1 MRDNKRI
8 SVLQVIR
15 FMVQI
20 IFFIILP
27 GIYINAFAGI
37 KHIYISIINQSFNFT
52 DSLPRLIEV
61 IAVIPATIILG
72 RFFCGWMCAFGTLGD
87 MLYHISSKVF
97 KIKFKVS
104 EKLDRVFKYF
114 KYIVLFFL
122 IIAVWTFDLSMF
134 EGANPWDAFGVI
146 ATVGKVPDIS
156 FAITEF
162 TIGTFILFAIIIASL
177 FVERFF
183 CRYLCPLGAFFTL
196 TSHFRIIKVS
206 KTTQKCGSCKLCTN
220 SCAMG
225 IPLYKYERV
234 DSGECIQCFKC
245 IPACRRC
252 NATVKAVKKDINTGI
267 AAVAAVFIMI
277 SVYYLGSF
285 TFKSN
290 VIKQASTDGII
301 NVTENTLYH
310 DGKYEGSAIGFRGA
324 VTTVS
329 VTVKGDII
337 KEIEVMSHG
346 DDAPYFERSY
356 DYVANKILSSQSTD
370 VDVVSGATY
379 SSIGIRDAVAV
390 ALDKAK
396 LLPGNVASD
405 GQKGEPEATKAPV
418 DNTEEPA
425 KDNESENTSTKDSSS
440 IYKDG
445 TYEGSAKGF
454 KDGITN
460 VSVVIKNG
468 KIEDVQIVSHGDDAP
483 FVEKSM
489 PVIAEIIK
497 TQSTDVDVVS
507 GATYSSVGIKDAV
520 AAALDKAKIN

>member
-8 SVLQVIR
+8 SGLQVIK

-20 IFFIILP
+20 LFFIILP
-27 GIYINAFAGI
+27 SIYINAFAGI
-37 KHIYISIINQSFNFT
+37 KHIYVSIINQSFSFT

-87 MLYHISSKVF
+87 MLYLISSKVF

-104 EKLDRVFKYF
+104 ERLDRVLKYF
-114 KYIVLFFL
+114 KYVVLVFL

-146 ATVGKVPDIS
+146 ATVGKVPNIP
-156 FAITEF
+156 FALTEF

-177 FVERFF
+177 FIERFF

-196 TSHFRIIKVS
+196 TSRLRIVKIS

-277 SVYYLGSF
+277 SVYYLGAF

-290 VIKQASTDGII
+290 GIKQASTDGII
-301 NVTENTLYH
+301 KVSENKIYN
-310 DGKYEGSAIGFRGA
+310 DGKYEGSGTGFRGA

-329 VTVKGDII
+329 VTVEGDTVRD
-337 KEIEVMSHG
+337 IEVVSHG
-346 DDAPYFERSY
+346 DDAPYFDRAY
-356 DYVANKILSSQSTD
+356 DFVANKILSSQSTE

-379 SSIGIRDAVAV
+379 SCVGIKDAVAA

-405 GQKGEPEATKAPV
+405 GQQSEPEATKATV
-418 DNTEEPA
+418 SNSEEPT
-425 KDNESENTSTKDSSS
+425 KDNKSEGTDTKEPSS

-454 KDGITN
+454 RDGVTT

-468 KIEDVQIVSHGDDAP
+468 EIEDIQIVSHGDDAP
-483 FVEKSM
+483 FIEKSM
-489 PVIAEIIK
+489 PVIAEMIK
-497 TQSTDVDVVS
+497 TQSTDVDAVS